1 MKAIAILL
9 ITTTLVFQNAVG
21 QKVGIG
27 NPNPQYELDVNG
39 NSASNN
45 QVSVIPLWQ
54 GGSTYVMSNTTGQD
68 LSNCHSAIDPT
79 LYSANGNI
87 EVKLVIRITATT
99 ATLNNFQL
107 RAHNGSI
114 ETYPILFTDAWSYSN
129 PQSGVIAIS
138 PWKSWSAGIIPLEIH
153 LFGWVDAGTT
163 DFVSAYL
170 MIRPKR

>member
-1 MKAIAILL
+1 MKTRILL
-9 ITTTLVFQNAVG
+9 PFILFLLFQNAVA

-45 QVSVIPLWQ
+45 QVSIIPLWQ
-54 GGSTYVMSNTTGQD
+54 GGSTYAMSNTLGQD
-68 LSNCHSAIDPT
+68 LSNCHAAIDPT
-79 LYSANGNI
+79 LYSTDGNI

-99 ATLNNFQL
+99 ATINNFQL
-107 RAHNGSI
+107 RAHNGSV
-114 ETYPILFTDAWSYSN
+114 ETYPILFSDAWSYSN
-129 PQSGVIAIS
+129 PQSGIIAIS
-138 PWKSWSAGIIPLEIH
+138 PWKSWAAGTIPLEIH